1 MRQKCKEG
9 SIPLAV
15 VVVSGP
21 IRATNG
27 GGLKASDSF
36 FAGELWGRF
45 GLHAAVVAPLH
56 WSNRETRCL
65 YFRAASGVVASAILL
80 AWHGTDAVVAPAPI
94 CYFSVNTYTSAR
106 KLTKAATELGTGGSI
121 SLTRTALSYK
131 VRYLVFISNKYN
143 FIN

>member
-1 MRQKCKEG
+1 MRRRCKEG
-9 SIPLAV
+9 SIQLA
-15 VVVSGP
+15 VVSGP

-56 WSNRETRCL
+56 WSNRETRCVS
-65 YFRAASGVVASAILL
+65 FRAARGVVESAPTLPALHERI
-80 AWHGTDAVVAPAPI
+80 AMGWHGRRGRSGANLLFFCQHVHVGEKVD
-94 CYFSVNTYTSAR
+94 
-106 KLTKAATELGTGGSI
+106 EGSDRTWNRII
-121 SLTRTALSYK
+121 SLTGTEL
-131 VRYLVFISNKYN
+131 FISNKYN